1 MDRRPGHHFLVV
13 SAVVL
18 VLMTVIT
25 PAAYLLLSVL
35 LRGAA
40 LPDGWFFLL
49 TRYAP
54 YALTLA
60 ALLAYT
66 RYAEP
71 EILRG
76 FGCAVRGG
84 LAGNTARMLLAGLL
98 AGLLM
103 NLFCVGAAVLHGE
116 LLIVYSGFDAPYLLA
131 ALALTGVQAGAEEL
145 VFRGFAFAALRERY
159 GTRRA
164 AAFSAVLFA
173 ALHALNP
180 GVTVAGVLLL
190 LLWGLAMCAASCEY
204 RSLWLVCGMH
214 TAWNYTQSFLF
225 GLPNSG
231 VAAPSSLF
239 RMTAAADGPFYS
251 TGFGL
256 EGGAAAIAVFA
267 ALLGFCLLRGAG
279 RRQSGDN

>member
-98 AGLLM
+98 AGLCM

-116 LLIVYSGFDAPYLLA
+116 LLIVYGGFDAPYLLA
-131 ALALTGVQAGAEEL
+131 ALALTGAQAGTEEL
-145 VFRGFAFAALRERY
+145 VFRGYAFAALRERY

-164 AAFSAVLFA
+164 AAV
-173 ALHALNP
+173 
-180 GVTVAGVLLL
+180 
-190 LLWGLAMCAASCEY
+190 
-204 RSLWLVCGMH
+204 
-214 TAWNYTQSFLF
+214 
-225 GLPNSG
+225 SG
-231 VAAPSSLF
+231 S
-239 RMTAAADGPFYS
+239 
-251 TGFGL
+251 
-256 EGGAAAIAVFA
+256 
-267 ALLGFCLLRGAG
+267 
-279 RRQSGDN
+279 RRCTR